1 MKYLIS
7 ILITAAMLILLAF
20 LTFNIYFEYDL
31 HEYSGTRTVAGL
43 QDTVEIFTDLYGV
56 PHIFADNNEDLFYS
70 AGYIIARER
79 LFQLS
84 LLAAVARGEISTFL
98 GDDFI
103 IHDNYIKQNKLF
115 SVSSENQSLIN
126 YENEILIKAYCSG
139 INTWIDEMEKALPL
153 SFKILNAWPL
163 KWTKLDV
170 LNVGA
175 MMTNNLQQNRQ
186 IGWLINTIRQYFG
199 ETKLLEMIPVNTY
212 NRINTGKDFSLESLN
227 RMNFDIRN
235 QILELIG
242 ATGSLLRSE
251 AMIIQQEQIAAKK
264 PILIFDDTWDLQ
276 QPAKW
281 YDMHLNGG
289 NFNIEGA
296 LIPGFPIPL
305 VGKTDHSAWAFTGQ
319 ITDGTVN
326 ALFDIANGKFNLN
339 QNDVFNLSLSYMDT
353 TILYNNQNELS
364 QQFKLLQERLANL
377 ENVNIDD
384 IVEKLAETNNPGKAE
399 IAHRI
404 ANIYVDNNQINITP
418 VNMLY
423 NWDGDESVT
432 SAEALL
438 INIIYTKLFK
448 NIFMDEFSL
457 VGDEVFNIFTRLPVL
472 SEQSINMIL
481 NNSVSGWIDN
491 IKTVGYQENLVEIV
505 IRSVDEA
512 IDEIEKDFGENIINW
527 QWGKVNT
534 KTYKHILYE
543 RSIIAK
549 LFNLNIGP
557 FNGYGSNSNLNVSE
571 FNFDNSYNQISGSS
585 IRRIFNLFD
594 MNTSYSILPTG
605 QSGLP
610 KSVHYADQ
618 VELFN
623 KHGFRKIEFDETA
636 IRTSNQYQ
644 KLVLCPAK

>member
-1 MKYLIS
+1 
-7 ILITAAMLILLAF
+7 MLILLTF
-20 LTFNIYFEYDL
+20 LTFNIYFEYDIP
-31 HEYSGTRTVAGL
+31 EYSGTQTVVGL
-43 QDTVEIFTDLYGV
+43 QDTVEIFTDFYGV
-56 PHIFADNNEDLFYS
+56 PHIFANNNEDLFYT

-84 LLAAVARGEISTFL
+84 LLAAVTRGEISILL
-98 GDDFI
+98 GNDFI

-115 SVSSENQSLIN
+115 SISSEKQSLIN
-126 YENEILIKAYCSG
+126 YENEILIKAYCAG
-139 INTWIDEMEKALPL
+139 INTWIDETEKALPL
-153 SFKILNAWPL
+153 SFKILNSKPL
-163 KWTKLDV
+163 KWTILDV
-170 LNVGA
+170 INAAA
-175 MMTNNLQQNRQ
+175 MMTNNLQQNTQ

-199 ETKLLEMIPVNTY
+199 ETKLLEMIPVSTY

-264 PILIFDDTWDLQ
+264 PILIFNDIWDLQ

-326 ALFDIANGKFNLN
+326 TLFDIANGKFNLD

-353 TILYNNQNELS
+353 TILYSNQNELS

-377 ENVNIDD
+377 EKANIDD
-384 IVEKLAETNNPGKAE
+384 IVEKLAETNNSGKAE

-404 ANIYVDNNQINITP
+404 ANIYVYNNQNNKTP
-418 VNMLY
+418 VGMLY
-423 NWDGDESVT
+423 NWDGDESAI

-438 INIIYTKLFK
+438 VNIIYTKLFK

-457 VGDEVFNIFTRLPVL
+457 VGDEVFDIFTRLPVL

-481 NNSVSGWIDN
+481 DNPESGWIDD
-491 IKTVGYQENLVEIV
+491 IKTVNYQESLIEIV
-505 IRSVDEA
+505 IKSVNEA
-512 IDEIEKDFGENIINW
+512 ISEIEKDFGENIIIG
-527 QWGKVNT
+527 QWGKVHT

-543 RSIIAK
+543 RSIIVK

-571 FNFDNSYNQISGSS
+571 YNFDNSYHQISGTSM
-585 IRRIFNLFD
+585 RRIFDLSD
-594 MNTSYSILPTG
+594 INTSYSILPTG

-610 KSVHYADQ
+610 KSIHYADQ

-623 KHGFRKIEFDETA
+623 KHGFRQIEFDETA
-636 IRTSNQYQ
+636 IRNSNQYK

>member
-1 MKYLIS
+1 
-7 ILITAAMLILLAF
+7 MLILLTF

-31 HEYSGTRTVAGL
+31 PEYSGTQTVVGL

-56 PHIFADNNEDLFYS
+56 PHIFANNNEDLFYT

-84 LLAAVARGEISTFL
+84 LLAAVARGEISILL
-98 GDDFI
+98 GNDFS
-103 IHDNYIKQNKLF
+103 IHDNHIKQNKLF

-126 YENEILIKAYCSG
+126 YENEILIKAYCAG
-139 INTWIDEMEKALPL
+139 INTWIDETEKALPL
-153 SFKILNAWPL
+153 SFKILNTKPL
-163 KWTKLDV
+163 KWTTLDV
-170 LNVGA
+170 INVGA

-199 ETKLLEMIPVNTY
+199 ETKLLEIIPVDTY
-212 NRINTGKDFSLESLN
+212 NRANIGKDFSLDSLN
-227 RMNFDIRN
+227 RMNFDVGN

-251 AMIIQQEQIAAKK
+251 AMIIQQEQIAANK
-264 PILIFDDTWDLQ
+264 PILIFNNIWDLQ

-289 NFNIEGA
+289 NFNMEGA
-296 LIPGFPIPL
+296 IIPGFPIPL
-305 VGKTDHSAWAFTGQ
+305 VGKTDHAAWAFTGQ
-319 ITDGTVN
+319 ITDETVN
-326 ALFDIANGKFNLN
+326 ALFDIADGKFNLD
-339 QNDVFNLSLSYMDT
+339 QNDEFNLSLSYIDT
-353 TILYNNQNELS
+353 TILYSNQNELS

-377 ENVNIDD
+377 DNVYIND
-384 IVEKLAETNNPGKAE
+384 IVEKLSETKNPGKAE
-399 IAHRI
+399 IANGI
-404 ANIYVDNNQINITP
+404 ANIYLDNNPINNTSVSI
-418 VNMLY
+418 LY
-423 NWDGDESVT
+423 DWDGDESAT

-438 INIIYTKLFK
+438 INVIYTKLFK

-457 VGDEVFNIFTRLPVL
+457 VGDDVFDIFIRMPILV
-472 SEQSINMIL
+472 EQSINMIL
-481 NNSVSGWIDN
+481 NNSESGWIDD
-491 IKTVGYQENLVEIV
+491 IKTVNYQESLIEIV
-505 IRSVDEA
+505 VKSVNEA
-512 IDEIEKDFGENIINW
+512 ISEIEEDFGENIITW

-557 FNGYGSNSNLNVSE
+557 FDGYGSNSNLNVSE
-571 FNFDNSYNQISGSS
+571 YNFDNSYNQISGTS
-585 IRRIFNLFD
+585 IRRIFDLSD

-623 KHGFRKIEFDETA
+623 IHKFRKIEFDETA
-636 IRTSNQYQ
+636 IRTSDQYQ

>member
-1 MKYLIS
+1 
-7 ILITAAMLILLAF
+7 MLILLTF
-20 LTFNIYFEYDL
+20 LTFNIYFEYDIP
-31 HEYSGTRTVAGL
+31 EYNGTQTVVGL
-43 QDTVEIFTDLYGV
+43 QDTVEIFTDFYGV
-56 PHIFADNNEDLFYS
+56 PHIFANNNEDLFYT

-84 LLAAVARGEISTFL
+84 LLAAVTRGEISILL
-98 GDDFI
+98 GNDFI

-115 SVSSENQSLIN
+115 SISSEKQSLIN
-126 YENEILIKAYCSG
+126 YENEILIKAYCAG
-139 INTWIDEMEKALPL
+139 INTWIDETEKALPL
-153 SFKILNAWPL
+153 SFKILNSKPL
-163 KWTKLDV
+163 KWTILDV
-170 LNVGA
+170 INVAA

-199 ETKLLEMIPVNTY
+199 ETKLLEMIPVSTY

-264 PILIFDDTWDLQ
+264 PILIFNDIWDLQ

-326 ALFDIANGKFNLN
+326 TLFDIANGKFNLD

-353 TILYNNQNELS
+353 TILYSNQNELS

-377 ENVNIDD
+377 EKANIDD
-384 IVEKLAETNNPGKAE
+384 IVEKLAETNNSGKAE

-404 ANIYVDNNQINITP
+404 ANIYVDNNQNNKTP
-418 VNMLY
+418 VGMLY
-423 NWDGDESVT
+423 NWDGDESAI

-438 INIIYTKLFK
+438 VNIIYTKLFK

-457 VGDEVFNIFTRLPVL
+457 VGDEVFDIFTRLPVL

-481 NNSVSGWIDN
+481 DNPESGWIDD
-491 IKTVGYQENLVEIV
+491 IKTVNYQESLIEIV
-505 IRSVDEA
+505 IKSVNEA
-512 IDEIEKDFGENIINW
+512 ISEIEKDFGENIITG

-557 FNGYGSNSNLNVSE
+557 FDGYGSNSNLNVSE
-571 FNFDNSYNQISGSS
+571 YNFDNSYHQISGTSM
-585 IRRIFNLFD
+585 RRIFDLSD
-594 MNTSYSILPTG
+594 INTSYSILPTG

-610 KSVHYADQ
+610 KSIHYADQ

-623 KHGFRKIEFDETA
+623 KHDFRQIEFDETA
-636 IRTSNQYQ
+636 IRNSNQYK